1 MCKSLLH
8 KKMNKMVN
16 TFGRLNFFVSKQ
28 ASKQAVDVY
37 TNDITLVPVSVNIT
51 DAGTSVFIFQRDS

>member
-16 TFGRLNFFVSKQ
+16 TFGHLNSFVSKQ
-28 ASKQAVDVY
+28 VVGVY
-37 TNDITLVPVSVNIT
+37 TNDIFLVPVSVNHH
-51 DAGTSVFIFQRDS
+51 

>member
-16 TFGRLNFFVSKQ
+16 TFGRLNFFV
-28 ASKQAVDVY
+28 SKQAVDVY

>member
-16 TFGRLNFFVSKQ
+16 TFGRLNSFVSKQ
-28 ASKQAVDVY
+28 ASKQASKQVVGVY
-37 TNDITLVPVSVNIT
+37 TNDISLVPVSVNLH
-51 DAGTSVFIFQRDS
+51 